1 MSRKAHQYRLPFSAS
16 NLLQQ
21 LLLQAMPPMSNGLA
35 KDLFGK
41 SLSSFAAK
49 INLAGAPTEAVVR

>member
-1 MSRKAHQYRLPFSAS
+1 
-16 NLLQQ
+16 
-21 LLLQAMPPMSNGLA
+21 MPPMSNGLA